1 MGLFAKDQRAAE
13 TAADPPGPGPGL
25 IVTSELDP
33 DECLRALDRTL
44 LSFRIPEYTRL
55 PTFTAVSWTWAGE
68 PAQAPATVII
78 CADFPGEHVLVA
90 LWPDAGGSRIGLIP
104 LSGDELQEAGLE
116 NAMLAAWR
124 QRDPSLSRPAGRLGA
139 GLVRLVPPVLPA
151 GYAAEIVAAAG
162 YPRTRRNIQI
172 ITRTAGSLFRGRA
185 DLFIEPGNPARSGR
199 FIRRHSRRQPMN
211 EAALQQILDDLARAD
226 PALLP
231 YLQWLPV
238 RTRAVMLEYIQDSEH
253 LLGRPRPLTAGG
265 RTRHR
270 ACARRPPA
278 PGS

>member
-124 QRDPSLSRPAGRLGA
+124 QRDPSLSRPAWPSGGRA
-139 GLVRLVPPVLPA
+139 GQAGPA
-151 GYAAEIVAAAG
+151 GPACWLRGGDRGSGRVPAHPAEHPDHHPDRGQPVPGPGGPVHRAG
-162 YPRTRRNIQI
+162 ATRP
-172 ITRTAGSLFRGRA
+172 GRA
-185 DLFIEPGNPARSGR
+185 VHPAALTA
-199 FIRRHSRRQPMN
+199 PADE

-238 RTRAVMLEYIQDSEH
+238 RTRAVMLEYIQDSGTFWSD
-253 LLGRPRPLTAGG
+253 LDR
-265 RTRHR
+265 
-270 ACARRPPA
+270 
-278 PGS
+278 